1 MKQGYY
7 TLTAD
12 VKNPTPD
19 RRSKRRL
26 DKADVWPKGSGQ
38 E

>member
-19 RRSKRRL
+19 RRSEAFRKRHGL
-26 DKADVWPKGSGQ
+26 
-38 E
+38 